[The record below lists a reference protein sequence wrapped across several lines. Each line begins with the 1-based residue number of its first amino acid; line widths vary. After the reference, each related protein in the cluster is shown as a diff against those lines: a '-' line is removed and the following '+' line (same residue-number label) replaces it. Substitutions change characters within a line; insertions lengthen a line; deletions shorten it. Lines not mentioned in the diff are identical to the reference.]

1 MRALVTGAT
10 GFVGS
15 HLVPLLVERGD
26 EVAILRRPGGDS
38 WRIRP
43 WLASLAEIA
52 GDVANPRGAEGA
64 ILEFEPEA
72 VFHLAW
78 SGVEKARR
86 DDPAAHAVNIEASLA
101 LLGLAARAGC
111 RTWVGLGSQ
120 AEYGPHEG
128 PIDEQDATSP
138 RSAYGAAKLEACAQ
152 SRRLADAAG
161 VRFLWLRLFSA
172 YGPADHPSSLVSHVI
187 TTLLRGGRPALTT
200 GNQRWDF
207 LYTADAAEAIAA
219 AADAPGAEGIF
230 NLGSGQTRTI
240 RAIVEM
246 IRDLIDPAL
255 PLGFGEVP
263 VSPGATRH
271 LEANIGRLAGAT
283 GWRPRT
289 TLEEGLTR
297 TVAWHRDAEAGGR
310 RPACSRH
317 LARPVAMEA
326 ER

>member
-1 MRALVTGAT
+1 MRVLVTGAT

-26 EVAILRRPGGDS
+26 EVAILRRPEGDP

-43 WLASLAEIA
+43 WLPSLAEIA
-52 GDVANPRGAEGA
+52 GDVANLRGAEGA
-64 ILEFEPEA
+64 ILEFAPDV

-86 DDPAAHAVNIEASLA
+86 DDPGAHAGNVEGSLA
-101 LLGLAARAGC
+101 LMGLAARAGC

-128 PIDEQDATSP
+128 PIDERAATRP
-138 RSAYGAAKLEACAQ
+138 RNAYGAAKLEACAR
-152 SRRLADAAG
+152 SRRLADATG

-187 TTLLRGGRPALTT
+187 STLRRGGRPALTA
-200 GNQRWDF
+200 GDQRWDF
-207 LYTADAAEAIAA
+207 LYAADAAEAIAA
-219 AADAPGAEGIF
+219 ADDAPGAEGVF
-230 NLGSGQTRTI
+230 NLGSGRTQTI
-240 RAIVEM
+240 RATVEM
-246 IRDLIDPAL
+246 IRDLIGPAL

-263 VSPGATRH
+263 VSPDATRH
-271 LEANIGRLAGAT
+271 LEADIDRLAGAT

-289 TLEEGLTR
+289 PLEEGLAR
-297 TVAWHRDAEAGGR
+297 TVAWHGDAEAGGR

-317 LARPVAMEA
+317 RARPVAMEA